1 MSDRGDQSATRLS
14 VSSDSVHQRRRRVA
28 AVGVLALAALAV
40 WGIGSMLGGSSGQP
54 TTTGFAA
61 RLTKIGGTGPGS
73 LLDSRKRAEDQAVD
87 RTLAQTPYIVKGGG
101 ESKKV
106 ALTFDDGPSEFT
118 PKYLEILK
126 REAVPATFFTVGGMY
141 STFAANATAAHSSGY
156 SIANH
161 TWSHPRMP
169 GLSVGDQ
176 ASQIDRVTDEI
187 KGRGLPSPKLYRPPY
202 GAFDT
207 NSTAL
212 TAKRG
217 MLLVLWDVDTLD
229 WERPGADAIVYNALS
244 GARNGSIILMHDGGG
259 DRSQTLA
266 ALPRIIKGLKQKGFE
281 LVTVEQMLVEDP
293 PRPGETPPA
302 PSEA

>member
-1 MSDRGDQSATRLS
+1 M
-14 VSSDSVHQRRRRVA
+14 HQRRRRVA
-28 AVGVLALAALAV
+28 AVAVLAGAAVAV
-40 WGIGSMLGGSSGQP
+40 WGIGSMLGGSAGKP

-73 LLDSRKRAEDQAVD
+73 LLAARSRAEEQAVS

-118 PKYLEILK
+118 PQFLEILK
-126 REAVPATFFTVGGMY
+126 REGVPATFFTVGGMY
-141 STFAANATAAHSSGY
+141 STFAANATSAQSSGY

-169 GLSVGDQ
+169 GLSLGDQ
-176 ASQIDRVTDEI
+176 ASQIDRTTEQI
-187 KGRGLPSPKLYRPPY
+187 KGLGLPSPRLYRPPY
-202 GAFDT
+202 GAFDS
-207 NSTAL
+207 NSTGL
-212 TAKRG
+212 TSKRG

-281 LVTVEQMLVEDP
+281 MVTVEQLLVEDP

-302 PSEA
+302 PSQA